1 LGTAQSPVNE
11 TIYGTKTFA
20 NDIYTSRTQPSLI
33 LKDITYDASL
43 NGIQGRFEVQ
53 EKNGKRISMI
63 RSETHPPQFG
73 ITVPYSETRMTAH
86 ARDSSDNEISCN
98 LEVYAQT
105 DGVCFAT
112 VPYRTSG
119 LGNGDIITKYTLE
132 NLDHTFT
139 GINTFTNNAN
149 FDSAI
154 NVGFFNRKTD
164 IVPPVSTQQ
173 YRELLRFSDAN
184 GGVLGSINISY
195 SPSGVVRL
203 YARALNS
210 NGTSYT
216 EKDIVVGS

>member
-1 LGTAQSPVNE
+1 M
-11 TIYGTKTFA
+11 IC
-20 NDIYTSRTQPSLI
+20 LI
-33 LKDITYDASL
+33 LLLA
-43 NGIQGRFEVQ
+43 V
-53 EKNGKRISMI
+53 
-63 RSETHPPQFG
+63 
-73 ITVPYSETRMTAH
+73 
-86 ARDSSDNEISCN
+86 
-98 LEVYAQT
+98 
-105 DGVCFAT
+105 
-112 VPYRTSG
+112 
-119 LGNGDIITKYTLE
+119 
-132 NLDHTFT
+132 FT